1 MRLRTLLAL
10 IVCVAMA
17 SMNVRADDAPAIVEL
32 VTIPAKLD
40 LRGPRD
46 SRKLLVMGKTA
57 AGDLV
62 DLTLTAELKP
72 AEAVASLDAEGY
84 VTPKADGAGQITVA
98 AGGKSV
104 QVPLSVTG
112 FGPQAVSFTREVM
125 PAMSK
130 LGCNQGTCHGA
141 QDGKSGFK
149 LSLRGYDPRYDYD
162 ALVDELS
169 GRRFDRA
176 IPSQSLMLL
185 KPTQGV
191 PHVGG
196 FLFDEESRYYRLMHQ
211 WIAEGAGFDTATR
224 VQRIEMFPVNPVLDR
239 EGRELSQVV
248 IAHFDDGSSLDV
260 TREAVFSSSDF
271 NVATVDNAGRRAGV
285 VKSLRR
291 GETAILVRYEGAYA
305 VNTVTVLG
313 DRSEFA
319 WVDSPE
325 FNYVDT
331 HVNTKLR
338 KLKIQASGLC
348 NDGEFLRRVSLDL
361 TGMPPTAD
369 QARAFLEDPR
379 DSKSKREAKIDEL
392 LASDAY
398 VDHWTLKWSDLL
410 LSSRKTMGDKGMWAY
425 RDWIRSSLARNV
437 PYHQFVRELIT
448 ANGSAFENPAAN
460 YYRASKEL
468 TVTLENMTQVFIGTR
483 FSCAK
488 CHDHPFER
496 WTQNQYYQ
504 LGAYFADVGR
514 KPGART
520 GDEVV
525 YALRS
530 PVAVVNPRTNVAAA
544 AAFPFEHAGT
554 KDDPNQGL
562 RVRLANWL
570 TAPQNQYFATSV
582 VNRYWSYLNGRG
594 IIDPVDDIRSSNPP
608 SNPELLKA
616 LVDDFVAHDM
626 DLRHLLR
633 TIARSHT
640 YQRSFETN
648 RWNEDDLQNYSHFVP
663 RRLSAEQLFD
673 AIMVSTQS
681 PVTLPGVPRDFRAT
695 QLPDPTVNLEFL
707 EMFGRAPRDIPC
719 ECERTVE
726 VSLAQT
732 LTLINGPTVADAIKH
747 PQGLAARV
755 AAANG
760 EPAAIARDIYLSVLG
775 RMPTE
780 AEQAAATEF
789 FAGVPNKAEGAE
801 DLMWALLNSPAFL
814 FNR

>member
-1 MRLRTLLAL
+1 MRLTILFAL
-10 IVCVAMA
+10 IVTA
-17 SMNVRADDAPAIVEL
+17 STLPVGVVADDGPAIVEL
-32 VTIPAKLD
+32 ATIPAKLD

-46 SRKLLVMGKTA
+46 ARKVLVLGKTA
-57 AGDLV
+57 TGDLV
-62 DLTLTAELKP
+62 DLTLTAEVKP
-72 AEAVASLDAEGY
+72 ADSVAVLDAEGY
-84 VTPKADGAGQITVA
+84 VAPKADGSGVVNIT
-98 AGGKSV
+98 AGGKSIA
-104 QVPLSVTG
+104 VPLTVSGV
-112 FGPQAVSFTREVM
+112 GPKPISFTREVM
-125 PAMSK
+125 PVMSK

-141 QDGKSGFK
+141 QDGKAGFK

-196 FLFDEESRYYRLMHQ
+196 FLFDEESRYYQLIHQ
-211 WIAEGAGFDTATR
+211 WIGEGAGFDTETR
-224 VQRIEMFPVNPVLDR
+224 VQRIEMLPVNPVLDR

-271 NVATVDNAGRRAGV
+271 NVATVENAGQRAGV

-313 DRSEFA
+313 DRSGFA
-319 WVDSPE
+319 WQDSPE
-325 FNYVDT
+325 FNFVDT
-331 HVNTKLR
+331 HVNAKLR
-338 KLKIQASGLC
+338 KLKIQASDLC
-348 NDGEFLRRVSLDL
+348 SDAEFLRRITLDL
-361 TGMPPTAD
+361 TGMPPSAE
-369 QARAFLEDPR
+369 QSRAFLEDSR
-379 DSKSKREAKIDEL
+379 DSKTKRESKIDEL

-410 LSSRKTMGDKGMWAY
+410 LTNRKTLGDKGMWAF

-437 PYHQFVRELIT
+437 PYHQFVRDLIT

-514 KPGART
+514 KPGARQ

-525 YALRS
+525 YSLRS

-544 AAFPFEHAGT
+544 AAFPFVHGGST
-554 KDDPNQGL
+554 DDPNQAL

-616 LVDDFVAHDM
+616 LVDDFVSHGM

-648 RWNEDDLQNYSHFVP
+648 RWNEDDVQNYSHFIP

-695 QLPDPTVNLEFL
+695 QLPDPNVNLEFL
-707 EMFGRAPRDIPC
+707 EMFGRAPREIPC

-732 LTLINGPTVADAIKH
+732 LSLINGPTVADAIKH
-747 PQGLAARV
+747 PQGLVARL
-755 AAANG
+755 AGANG
-760 EPAAIARDIYLSVLG
+760 DAPATVKEIYLSVLG
-775 RMPTE
+775 RLPTD
-780 AEQAAATEF
+780 AEVASASEY
-789 FAGVPNKAEGAE
+789 FAGVPSKAEGAE
-801 DLMWALLNSPAFL
+801 DLMWALINSPAFL